1 MRIRATVAALL
12 LLALSTGPAA
22 AEGSTVLY
30 GPTDGHRAIEI
41 AASQKPVIVAIY
53 VDEFD
58 AGPAT
63 QPSFIGSLQASQY
76 VFELGPALTVGRLH
90 IGAGVRAWISRLEGT
105 QEYLYTYWTDAT
117 GHPVSYED
125 AHDGFGNLLPGY
137 QEHRELAT
145 RRATAEQDSGTEL
158 AVLVAG
164 SAEFGHWLAAG
175 QASYAASGFAWRV
188 TGGYRLGDV
197 VLTAGYRFW
206 PMKRF
211 YDGPVLGVELRF

>member
-12 LLALSTGPAA
+12 LLALSAGPAA

-30 GPTDGHRAIEI
+30 GPVNGHRAFEI
-41 AASQKPVIVAIY
+41 GTTLSPVIVSIWI
-53 VDEFD
+53 DDFD
-58 AGPAT
+58 AGAAT
-63 QPSFIGSLQASQY
+63 QPSFIGDLDGSQG
-76 VFELGPALTVGRLH
+76 VLELGAVRRLGPAKVGVGIRT
-90 IGAGVRAWISRLEGT
+90 WMSRLEGT
-105 QEYLYTYWTDAT
+105 QQYLRTYWTDSL
-117 GHPVSYED
+117 GREVSYD
-125 AHDGFGNLLPGY
+125 VSHDGFGNLLPGY
-137 QEHRELAT
+137 QEHQELAT

-164 SAEFGHWLAAG
+164 SAEFGRWLAAG

>member
-1 MRIRATVAALL
+1 MRIRPTVAALL
-12 LLALSTGPAA
+12 LLALSAGPAA

-30 GPTDGHRAIEI
+30 GPTDGHQAMEI
-41 AASQKPVIVAIY
+41 GTTIAPFIVSIV
-53 VDEFD
+53 VDKFD
-58 AGPAT
+58 AGAAT
-63 QPSFIGSLQASQY
+63 QPSFIGDLEASQF
-76 VFELGPALTVGRLH
+76 VMEGGPALEWGPVR
-90 IGAGVRAWISRLEGT
+90 IGAGLRSWMSRLEGT
-105 QEYLYTYWTDAT
+105 QQYLRTYWTDSL
-117 GHPVSYED
+117 GREVSYD
-125 AHDGFGNLLPGY
+125 VSHDGFGNLLSGY
-137 QEHRELAT
+137 QEHQELAT

-158 AVLVAG
+158 VVLVAG
-164 SAEFGHWLAAG
+164 SAEFGRWLAAG

>member
-12 LLALSTGPAA
+12 LLALSAGPAA

-41 AASQKPVIVAIY
+41 ATSQKPVIVAIY

-137 QEHRELAT
+137 QEHQELAT

-164 SAEFGHWLAAG
+164 SAEFGRWLAAG

>member
-12 LLALSTGPAA
+12 LLALSAGPAA

-30 GPTDGHRAIEI
+30 VPTDGHRAIEI
-41 AASQKPVIVAIY
+41 ATSQKPVIVAIH

-76 VFELGPALTVGRLH
+76 VFELGPTLTVGRLH

-164 SAEFGHWLAAG
+164 SAEFGRWLAAG